1 MAGGSDAESVDDD
14 AEWYRKEVGEEPE
27 RELFSRSKSSGG
39 RRDGSRGRGDRGGD
53 RGRSGGDRGGFRGRG
68 GGDRGGFRG
77 RSGGNRGGFRGRGG
91 GEMRGAFSSRRGN
104 FSIYSYSRFRIRY
117 ITYATAGKQKKSHYL
132 LRLSKFRSSYIIPY
146 AQH

>member
-27 RELFSRSKSSGG
+27 HELFSRSKSSGG
-39 RRDGSRGRGDRGGD
+39 RRDGSRGRGDRGSFRARSSGDRGGD
-53 RGRSGGDRGGFRGRG
+53 RGRGGGDRGGFRSRG

-91 GEMRGAFSSRRGN
+91 GGEMRGAFSSRRGN
-104 FSIYSYSRFRIRY
+104 F
-117 ITYATAGKQKKSHYL
+117 
-132 LRLSKFRSSYIIPY
+132 
-146 AQH
+146 